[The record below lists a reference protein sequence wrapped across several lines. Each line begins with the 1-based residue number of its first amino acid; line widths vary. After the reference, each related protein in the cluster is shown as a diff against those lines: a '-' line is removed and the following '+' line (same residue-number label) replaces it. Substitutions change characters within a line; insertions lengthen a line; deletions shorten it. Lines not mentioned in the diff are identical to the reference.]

1 MKRKIIS
8 FLLTIL
14 LGAAV
19 AWVVASL
26 WLYPQHQSED
36 ESSIPYQRIF
46 EEFVQNELIP
56 TDGIADLNE
65 YRYNRYGDSGEL
77 QYARDRSGLVSVQID
92 DFDGDY
98 VPELLA
104 VMLVPKEENYDYSQ
118 VEVQLYRYDE
128 ATGQVV
134 HAKRLT
140 EEIPY
145 LENGEEKKFRPLTVT
160 GIEDDVRVFFAGDYL
175 YLESIARGQES
186 TATLT
191 AFPKQDLA
199 GAPAFVLRLEQKP
212 GMPLCYYECRANEEA
227 TPLFA
232 ESEQKEV
239 YMEEFIHGNESPVS
253 EEGLAWLTSS
263 IDVVKEKLE
272 SLGLS
277 PVWTEYSSFVWV
289 DGRLGCFTFADQETN
304 ALMSYSN
311 HLEET
316 EDAPNQPA
324 VQTVSDGTNF
334 HNSH

>member
-14 LGAAV
+14 IGGTA
-19 AWVVASL
+19 AWVAAAL
-26 WLYPQHQSED
+26 WLQPHTSPED
-36 ESSIPYQRIF
+36 ETSIPYQRIF

-56 TDGIADLNE
+56 ADGIAELGE

-77 QYARDRSGLVSVQID
+77 QYARDRSGLVSAKID

-98 VPELLA
+98 IPELLT

-128 ATGQVV
+128 SSGQVV

-145 LENGEEKKFRPLTVT
+145 LENGEEKNFRPLTVT
-160 GIEDDVRVFFAGDYL
+160 GIEDSISVFFAGDYL
-175 YLESIARGQES
+175 YLQSIACES
-186 TATLT
+186 ENTATLT
-191 AFPKQDLA
+191 AFAKDDLS
-199 GAPAFVLRLEQKP
+199 GDPAFVLRLEQKP
-212 GMPLCYYECRANEEA
+212 GLPLCYYEYHTGEEA
-227 TPLFA
+227 VPLLA
-232 ESEQKEV
+232 ENNQKDV
-239 YMEEFIHGNESPVS
+239 YLDEFMHGNESPVS
-253 EEGLAWLTSS
+253 EEGLVWLTSS
-263 IDVVKEKLE
+263 IDTAKERLE

-277 PVWTEYSSFVWV
+277 AEWTEYPSFVWV
-289 DGRLGCFTFADQETN
+289 DGRVGCFAVSSDETSIV
-304 ALMSYSN
+304 MSYSN

-324 VQTVSDGTNF
+324 VQTVTDGTGF
-334 HNSH
+334 HNSL